1 MKTKRLVPWIV
12 ILSLLGGGWF
22 ASEEL
27 LATRARLR
35 ERDQAIRSLSEA
47 QILFA
52 RHPELFRGSG
62 GLTSS
67 EVALKTLLQEAS
79 TQHGL
84 QLGFLTEADKEA
96 GKGKREKQVSARLVR
111 TPHEKLVPFLADLE
125 ARGAGAVIK
134 ELHLRPSKDV
144 SRTYEDAEVVFSRIT
159 LSGSSPSSSLPAQ
172 KEQKP

>member
-1 MKTKRLVPWIV
+1 MRTNRLMSWTI
-12 ILSLLGGGWF
+12 ILSFLGGGWF

-27 LATRARLR
+27 LAARARLR
-35 ERDQAIRSLSEA
+35 ERDQAIHSLSEA

-62 GLTSS
+62 GLIGSD
-67 EVALKTLLQEAS
+67 VALKTLLQESS

-96 GKGKREKQVSARLVR
+96 GKGKRENQVSARLVR
-111 TPHEKLVPFLADLE
+111 TPHAKLVPFLADLE

-159 LSGSSPSSSLPAQ
+159 LSGTVSSSSPAQ
-172 KEQKP
+172 KDGKP